1 MKRFLLLCVSFV
13 FSASVV
19 AIEAETAEDSCGG
32 IMRLVEKGDHKEA
45 LEEARWCVEALESV
59 LQGSVSEHFEAEVAG
74 WRRTDIREE
83 SAMGMSSII
92 GEYRKGDTTLVVT
105 LIGGQGSGSILG
117 GALGGLAQ
125 MGLMQSG
132 KRFRVQRLK
141 ASVDAQGQ
149 ITVNLDDGSFISVKS
164 PQYNTQEEALDALEP
179 FLDAFPFAKIN
190 ETRA

>member
-1 MKRFLLLCVSFV
+1 MNRFLLIC
-13 FSASVV
+13 ASVV
-19 AIEAETAEDSCGG
+19 FSVSVAAIEAETPEDSCGG
-32 IMRLVEKGDHKEA
+32 IMRLVDKGNHKEA

-59 LQGSVSEHFEAEVAG
+59 LQGSASEHFKSEVAG

-83 SAMGMSSII
+83 NAMGMASII
-92 GEYRKGDTTLVVT
+92 GEYRKGDDTLSVT
-105 LIGGQGSGSILG
+105 LIGGQGSGSLLG

-164 PQYNTQEEALDALEP
+164 PQYSSQDGALDALEP
-179 FLDAFPFAKIN
+179 FLDAFPFAEIN
-190 ETRA
+190 DTRG